1 MRCENSGCREAVTD
15 HVQSCYCLFIQNICI
30 WPDSTGIFFF
40 LRERN
45 KSIKDPFYIQRTQ
58 AFVGVRGSK
67 KPQTT
72 HFLLLE
78 IVWWDHGSNWVRS
91 SQAWSWG

>member
-1 MRCENSGCREAVTD
+1 MRTVAAERLSLITSSPAIAFLYR
-15 HVQSCYCLFIQNICI
+15 ICI
-30 WPDSTGIFFF
+30 WPDSTGIFF

-45 KSIKDPFYIQRTQ
+45 TSIKDLFYIQRTQ

>member
-1 MRCENSGCREAVTD
+1 MRTVAAERLSLITSSPAIVFLYRIYVFGQILLE
-15 HVQSCYCLFIQNICI
+15 
-30 WPDSTGIFFF
+30 FFF

-45 KSIKDPFYIQRTQ
+45 TSIKDLFYIQRTQ